1 MSQKDLI
8 DQIILVK
15 NELKDLDAI
24 YKEKESVA
32 KSIITKEFKSNF
44 KNLETKLI
52 TERKELNNIT
62 DKINRDRKRVNHL
75 DLSTLKTRKNSLKV
89 EIKKNTLKLKEIN
102 KERDKAIDKKIKE
115 ILKEKD
121 KKRKNNTLRLK
132 KLIKEYESLKKLVE

>member
-62 DKINRDRKRVNHL
+62 DKINRDRKRFNHL